1 MRLHKKPLS
10 ELSQLTVYELE
21 ANIAD
26 FAGVQLCGEAG
37 QHYGASARAIP
48 QLETSY
54 GAHGGEELHHSRWQH
69 SPSTNR

>member
-37 QHYGASARAIP
+37 QHYGASA
-48 QLETSY
+48 
-54 GAHGGEELHHSRWQH
+54 
-69 SPSTNR
+69 